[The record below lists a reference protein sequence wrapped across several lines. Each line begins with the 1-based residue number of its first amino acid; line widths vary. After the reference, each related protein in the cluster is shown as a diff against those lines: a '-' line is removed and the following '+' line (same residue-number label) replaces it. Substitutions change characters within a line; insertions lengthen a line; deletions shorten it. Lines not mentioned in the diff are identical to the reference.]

1 MNTSKEITKQYN
13 RVSKKLTALE
23 NYMKANNFKK
33 SDLYRDPKKGNVI
46 DENLTFSEMTRYMY
60 GILNTIHWV
69 RTVIN

>member
-23 NYMKANNFKK
+23 NYMKTNDFKK
-33 SDLYRDPKKGNVI
+33 SDFYRDPKKGVVI
-46 DENLTFSEMTRYMY
+46 DENLTFGDMVRYMY
-60 GILNTIHWV
+60 GAINTLHWV